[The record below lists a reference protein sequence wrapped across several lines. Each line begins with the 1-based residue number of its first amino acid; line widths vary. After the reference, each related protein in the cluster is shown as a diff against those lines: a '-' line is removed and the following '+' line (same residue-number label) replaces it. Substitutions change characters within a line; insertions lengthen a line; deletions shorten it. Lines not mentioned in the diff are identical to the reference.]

1 MFALTDADL
10 RSCRILGCADGP
22 ASFNAELTALGGR
35 VVSVDPLYR
44 FSVDDIRARID
55 ATRDHLIVEARRN
68 AHRFIWNRIHSPEE
82 LGRVRTAAMERFLV
96 DFSTGSSE
104 GRYMDQSLPELNFE
118 REQFDIALCS
128 HFLFLYSHHFSLDFH
143 VRSIM
148 ELCRVATEVRIF
160 PLLNMHGEPSQYLK
174 PAIQQLAGMG
184 ISANVERVDYE
195 FQCGGNQMLRVV
207 RSVPSDLPPV
217 SPSPRSA

>member
-1 MFALTDADL
+1 MFALTDAEL
-10 RSCRILGCADGP
+10 RSRRIIGCADGP
-22 ASFNAELTALGGR
+22 ASFNAELTAFGGR
-35 VVSVDPLYR
+35 VVSADPLYR

-68 AHRFIWNRIHSPEE
+68 AHRFVWDRIHSPEV
-82 LGRVRTAAMERFLV
+82 LGRVRTAAMERFLA
-96 DFSTGSSE
+96 DFPNGLVK
-104 GRYMDQSLPELNFE
+104 GRYVDQSLPELKFK
-118 REQFDIALCS
+118 RGQFDIALCS

-160 PLLNMHGEPSQYLK
+160 PLLHMRGESSQHLQ

-207 RSVPSDLPPV
+207 RSVPSDPPQA
-217 SPSPRSA
+217 SP